1 MINMYLLCQ
10 IEFDMAL
17 NRKEDFSPELLEMA
31 EFARAIAHPARLAIL
46 KILSERDT
54 CICGEIVEVLP
65 LAQATVSQ
73 HLLAL
78 KKAGLINGT
87 VSGVK
92 SCYCIHRENWN
103 RMLQAFQTFHIDL
116 DKPLNT
122 SCC

>member
-1 MINMYLLCQ
+1 
-10 IEFDMAL
+10 MAIK
-17 NRKEDFSPELLEMA
+17 RKEAFEPELVEIA

-78 KKAGLINGT
+78 KKAGLIKGT
-87 VSGVK
+87 ISGVK

-103 RMLQAFQTFHIDL
+103 RMQNGMNVFQSHITQSL
-116 DKPLNT
+116 VSINNQ
-122 SCC
+122 CC

>member
-1 MINMYLLCQ
+1 MINMFLLCPTNC
-10 IEFDMAL
+10 IMAL
-17 NRKEDFSPELLEMA
+17 NRKAEFSSELVEMA

-46 KILSERDT
+46 QILSERDT
-54 CICGEIVEVLP
+54 CICGEIVEGLP

-78 KKAGLINGT
+78 KKAGLIKGT

-103 RMLQAFQTFHIDL
+103 KMLQAFQTFHIDL
-116 DKPLNT
+116 DKPMNST
-122 SCC
+122 CC